1 MLTTYR
7 CHAFNVM
14 LLPRLLSPLP
24 VGVEGQEECL
34 LEADEVGHMASW
46 KLVSSVIPTVTFIS
60 THNIHTAV

>member
-1 MLTTYR
+1 
-7 CHAFNVM
+7 M